1 MTAEG
6 IIAYCYAMRRYKPLS
21 PEIPHRSIGFIG
33 VQAGLFLILLALI
46 AHVSYLVGQSYELPP
61 IVFAGLSILLML
73 PPLAY
78 LSVAAHYNNIIFF
91 AIVAYG
97 VVHVAV
103 LPGTPYMLMVAE
115 SMWWI
120 GVGSA
125 LAGYGVLAYRFL
137 LKKGGAKTPP
147 HDD

>member
-1 MTAEG
+1 
-6 IIAYCYAMRRYKPLS
+6 MRRYKPLS
-21 PEIPHRSIGFIG
+21 PEIPRRSIGFIG
-33 VQAGLFLILLALI
+33 AQAGLLLILLALI
-46 AHVSYLVGQSYELPP
+46 AHVSYLVGRSYEIHP
-61 IVFAGLSILLML
+61 IVFAVVSTLVLL

-103 LPGTPYMLMVAE
+103 LPGTPYMLTVAE

-120 GVGSA
+120 GAGSA
-125 LAGYGVLAYRFL
+125 LAGYGVLAYRFIP
-137 LKKGGAKTPP
+137 KKGGAKTPP